1 MNPPKNHQPRVPGNR
16 NPPSGA
22 ALILVLASLIFVS
35 VLTVAFLSSMRSKLV
50 LAKSGAEAG
59 QVRLLAGTAVN
70 IAISQVRDA
79 TKKSGQEN
87 LAWASQPG
95 MVRLYDD
102 KGAAAGYYKL
112 YSAEDMVVTSGAFD
126 PAAAAVPPGWA
137 ADPAVFTDLNEPS
150 GGVFPILDFAAASGL
165 GVQGF
170 SLAAVPGATTNQ
182 PAPMP
187 VKWLYVLQDGSLH
200 AAGTGSSG
208 TKAVIPAATAANPI
222 VGRIAFWADDETCKV
237 NVNTASDGT
246 FWATPRFNTTG
257 DRKLASSQPARGEFQ
272 RYPGHPATVSLRS
285 VFPSLTPEEVFA
297 IAPRLSWGGSKG
309 GTVPV
314 QNVTTN
320 IQTDRDR
327 LYDSVDEVFF
337 GIPSGGDRGMQA
349 GLSLT
354 NTRAARFFLTASSRA
369 PELNLFGLPR
379 ILSWPIHA
387 INDNNHR
394 TVNDRLLAFCATL
407 GGPPPAATFPF
418 YFTRQRN
425 VLPEFD
431 INLPRNVALLNYLD
445 RLTARPVPGF
455 GGSLQDA
462 SKYGRTET
470 RQILTQVFDYI
481 RCANLL
487 DQTTPQSPAG
497 RYPHAF
503 GLSSHGT
510 LALGSLDHGAG
521 RSLGTAAPAYRAD
534 WGTRGFGGRFLQVFA
549 AHLHFVG
556 VGRGESGTTP
566 ADYKPPVPVHDN
578 NTVTPGATNNHSNYQ
593 GPPRALARQHGA
605 RQWNDLYPDLASITN
620 ALAKGGTNSLGQPKF
635 PYNAIPYNFVGN
647 NIPPP
652 DTTAIQAFFYLTTLT
667 PGEGTEQWSPG
678 HWVEFDGLDQF
689 AVKLKPSDPGY
700 TPLGFP
706 AKAEMTIQGNFLG
719 GGRISGAR
727 VAAAE
732 LRGFITAQNR
742 PKFLS
747 SSPEGDYRRRFT
759 AFSAIL
765 PVDANSPAMAFKGGK
780 VRIRIF
786 ADAQRGTTT
795 PPGSAARGA
804 LVSEYDLTFP
814 DATFPMP
821 RLAGNRLVGAP
832 DPIDRDTGTP
842 LLQHLNS
849 QLAAERWALADF
861 LEPNNDVLRSVA
873 LADGD
878 IRLLLGPAT
887 GDSLFKE
894 LPDYFNSAVRMVPA
908 AYTLK
913 PPNSKQNERP
923 VLDPAKNGR
932 LVADADHG
940 LGQPRPWVPE
950 HINGV
955 TTSSGAPGDWD
966 NGTSIIPDG
975 PFINAPDAGSV
986 RQATNTTLP
995 YYDHSF
1001 VSASSVF
1008 DFFSPNRQMP
1018 GPGMFGSLSTGVQRR
1033 LPWQTLLFRPGP
1045 PGHPGSVGPAD
1056 HLLLDLFWMPIVE
1069 PYAISEP
1076 FSTAGKINMNQQLVP
1091 FTYINRMVGLR
1102 AALAAEQVAMVAK
1115 SQASGYKLTH
1125 NDSELR
1131 PGKPLD
1137 ESRKPLNLSETDGT
1151 LRQFRE
1157 KFAKGEIFR
1166 SATEICD
1173 IYLVPEGKQWGSDAA
1188 AQSAWY
1194 GDDFAM
1200 VGDNVRER
1208 PYTHLHNKLTTKSNV
1223 FTVHYRAQA
1232 LQKSRAAG
1240 ASAPTVFDTGAGDRV
1255 AAEERGATTFERYL
1269 DPNDPRIV
1277 DPDEIPPG
1285 GDPARKDA
1293 PSLEKFYRARIVNT
1307 SVFNP

>member
-1 MNPPKNHQPRVPGNR
+1 MNLPRNHQPRVPGNR
-16 NPPSGA
+16 NAQSGA
-22 ALILVLASLIFVS
+22 ALILVLAGLIFVS
-35 VLTVAFLSSMRSKLV
+35 VLTVAFLSTMRSKLV

-79 TKKSGQEN
+79 TKKSATQN

-95 MVRLYDD
+95 MIRLYDD

-112 YSAEDMVVTSGAFD
+112 YSAENMVVTSGAFD
-126 PAAAAVPPGWA
+126 PAAEAVPSGWA
-137 ADPAVFTDLNEPS
+137 ADPAVFTDLNAPA
-150 GGVFPILDFAAASGL
+150 GGLFPILDSAVASGL

-170 SLAAVPGATTNQ
+170 SLGAVPGATTNQ

-200 AAGTGSSG
+200 AAGPGSSG
-208 TKAVIPAATAANPI
+208 TKAVIPAATTANPI

-257 DRKLASSQPARGEFQ
+257 DRKLASSQPARDEYQ

-285 VFPSLTPEEVFA
+285 VFPSLTPEQIFA

-314 QNVTTN
+314 QSVTTR
-320 IQTDRDR
+320 IETDRDR

-337 GIPSGGDRGMQA
+337 GVPSGGDRGMQS
-349 GLSLT
+349 GLGLT
-354 NTRAARFFLTASSRA
+354 NMRAARFFLTASSRA

-387 INDNNHR
+387 INDTNHR

-407 GGPPPAATFPF
+407 GGPPPAPTYPF
-418 YFTRQRN
+418 YFTRQEN
-425 VLPEFD
+425 VLPEHD
-431 INLPRNVALLNYLD
+431 ISLPRNVELLDYLD

-462 SKYGRTET
+462 SKYGQAET
-470 RQILTQVFDYI
+470 RQILTQIFDYI

-487 DQTTPQSPAG
+487 DQTTPRRTAPPSTAG
-497 RYPHAF
+497 LYPYAF
-503 GLSSHGT
+503 GLSSHPDISIVPVGSFNAGT
-510 LALGSLDHGAG
+510 GW
-521 RSLGTAAPAYRAD
+521 SLGTAAPAYRAD
-534 WGTRGFGGRFLQVFA
+534 WGTRGFGGRFLQVRA

-556 VGRGESGTTP
+556 VGRGESGGTNSVT
-566 ADYKPPVPVHDN
+566 YQPPVPVYDN
-578 NTVTPGATNNHSNYQ
+578 NSVTPGATNNIFAG
-593 GPPRALARQHGA
+593 GPFGATNRVRQHGE
-605 RQWNDLYPDLASITN
+605 RQWADLYPDLASITN
-620 ALAKGGTNSLGQPKF
+620 ALAKGGVA
-635 PYNAIPYNFVGN
+635 YNPVPYNFVGN

-652 DTTAIQAFFYLTTLT
+652 NTTAIQAFVYLTTLN
-667 PGEGTEQWSPG
+667 PGEGVQNWSPG
-678 HWVEFDGLDQF
+678 HWLEIEGLDQF
-689 AVKLKPSDPGY
+689 AVKLKPEDAGY

-706 AKAEMTIQGNFLG
+706 AKAEMTIMGNMLG
-719 GGRISGAR
+719 SGTMPGAR
-727 VAAAE
+727 VASLE
-732 LRGFITAQNR
+732 VQGVTLAQNEG
-742 PKFLS
+742 KVLT
-747 SSPEGDYRRRFT
+747 SSPADPRLGSSADAFRRHFPL
-759 AFSAIL
+759 FSFIL
-765 PVDANSPAMAFKGGK
+765 PLASSATTMDFKGGT
-780 VRIRIF
+780 VTIRIY
-786 ADAQRGTTT
+786 ADAPRATGKRE
-795 PPGSAARGA
+795 RGA
-804 LVSEYDLTFP
+804 LVGEFELTFP
-814 DATFPMP
+814 DATFP
-821 RLAGNRLVGAP
+821 A
-832 DPIDRDTGTP
+832 P
-842 LLQHLNS
+842 LLANRRL
-849 QLAAERWALADF
+849 LGWGDIYVAWDPAGERWGGSNIMF
-861 LEPNNDVLRSVA
+861 ETTKDVVRSVA
-873 LADGD
+873 LDEGD
-878 IRLLLGPAT
+878 IRLLVGPT
-887 GDSLFKE
+887 TDKSFFR
-894 LPDYFNSAVRMVPA
+894 PQNNYFDSAVRMVPA
-908 AYTLK
+908 MATTGLG
-913 PPNSKQNERP
+913 PDLAR
-923 VLDPAKNGR
+923 NGR
-932 LVADADHG
+932 LVKDAPYAGD
-940 LGQPRPWVPE
+940 RPWVPD

-966 NGTSIIPDG
+966 NGTSKIQDG

-986 RQATNTTLP
+986 VLEATTGVLP
-995 YYDHSF
+995 YYDNTTLT
-1001 VSASSVF
+1001 ASSRF
-1008 DFFSPNRQMP
+1008 EFFSPNRQIP

-1045 PGHPGSVGPAD
+1045 SGHPGAVAPAD

-1102 AALAAEQVAMVAK
+1102 AALAAEQVAMVAR
-1115 SQASGYKLTH
+1115 SQASIYKK
-1125 NDSELR
+1125 NDPASSL
-1131 PGKPLD
+1131 

-1151 LRQFRE
+1151 LRQFKE

-1173 IYLVPEGKQWGSDAA
+1173 IYLVPEGSGWGSDAA

-1208 PYTHLHNKLTTKSNV
+1208 PYVHLHNKLTTKSNV

-1232 LQKSRAAG
+1232 LQKSRAAS
-1240 ASAPTVFDTGAGDRV
+1240 ASDPTVFDTGAGDRV

-1269 DPNDPRIV
+1269 DPNDARLSAT
-1277 DPDEIPPG
+1277 
-1285 GDPARKDA
+1285 DPAAANA
-1293 PSLEKFYRARIVNT
+1293 PSLEEFYRARIVNT

>member
-79 TKKSGQEN
+79 TKKSGAQN

-95 MVRLYDD
+95 MIRLYDN

-112 YSAEDMVVTSGAFD
+112 YSAENMVVTNGAFS
-126 PAAAAVPPGWA
+126 PAAEAVPAGWA
-137 ADPAVFTDLNEPS
+137 ADPAVFTDLNEPA
-150 GGVFPILDFAAASGL
+150 GGVFPILDFAAANALMSVSNGTTIPPDLRGL
-165 GVQGF
+165 
-170 SLAAVPGATTNQ
+170 SLGTVPGTTTNQ

-187 VKWLYVLQDGSLH
+187 VQWLYVLQDGSLH
-200 AAGTGSSG
+200 AAGPGSSG
-208 TKAVIPAATAANPI
+208 AKAVIPAATTANPI

-246 FWATPRFNTTG
+246 FWATPRFDTTG
-257 DRKLASSQPARGEFQ
+257 DRKLAESQPARGEYQ

-320 IQTDRDR
+320 IETDRDR
-327 LYDSVDEVFF
+327 LYDSVDEVLF
-337 GIPSGGDRGMQA
+337 GVPSGGDRGMQA
-349 GLSLT
+349 GLGLT
-354 NTRAARFFLTASSRA
+354 NTRPARFFLTASSRA

-379 ILSWPIHA
+379 ILSWPIHEV
-387 INDNNHR
+387 NDTNHR

-418 YFTRQRN
+418 YFTRQEN
-425 VLPEFD
+425 VLPEHD
-431 INLPRNVALLNYLD
+431 ISLPRNVKLLDYLD

-462 SKYGRTET
+462 SKYGQTET
-470 RQILTQVFDYI
+470 RQILTQIFDYI

-487 DQTTPQSPAG
+487 DLTTPQSPAG
-497 RYPHAF
+497 FYPYAF
-503 GLSSHGT
+503 GLSSNPD
-510 LALGSLDHGAG
+510 LGLGLLDHGAG
-521 RSLGTAAPAYRAD
+521 RSLGTAAPAYRKD
-534 WGTRGFGGRFLQVFA
+534 WGTRGFGGRFLQVRA
-549 AHLHFVG
+549 AQLLFVG
-556 VGRGESGTTP
+556 VGAGERGGTNSVP
-566 ADYKPPVPVHDN
+566 YQPPVPVYDN
-578 NTVTPGATNNHSNYQ
+578 NTVITNAANNSLAGISPPATTRQ
-593 GPPRALARQHGA
+593 VRQHGE
-605 RQWNDLYPDLASITN
+605 RQWDVLPGTPPDYDPYPDLASITN
-620 ALAKGGTNSLGQPKF
+620 ALAKGGTNSSGQPNF

-652 DTTAIQAFFYLTTLT
+652 NTTAIQAFVYLTTLI

-678 HWVEFDGLDQF
+678 HWLEIEGLDQF
-689 AVKLKPSDPGY
+689 AVKLTPGGGY

-706 AKAEMTIQGNFLG
+706 AKAEMTIMGNMLG
-719 GGRISGAR
+719 GGGVRGAR
-727 VAAAE
+727 VDALNAH
-732 LRGFITAQNR
+732 GFLQAQNVS
-742 PKFLS
+742 KILS
-747 SSPEGDYRRRFT
+747 SSFTDPRIPGGDIRRHFPL
-759 AFSAIL
+759 FSFIL
-765 PVDANSPAMAFKGGK
+765 PLASDATTMDFKGGTFT
-780 VRIRIF
+780 IRIY
-786 ADAQRGTTT
+786 ADSPRATGKRE
-795 PPGSAARGA
+795 RGA
-804 LVSEYDLTFP
+804 LVGEFDLNFP
-814 DATFPMP
+814 DATFPSP
-821 RLAGNRLVGAP
+821 LLATRRLVGGGDSYMAMA
-832 DPIDRDTGTP
+832 TEG
-842 LLQHLNS
+842 
-849 QLAAERWALADF
+849 ERWGF
-861 LEPNNDVLRSVA
+861 TSSTLELTKDVMRSVA
-873 LADGD
+873 VDEGD
-878 IRLLLGPAT
+878 IRLLVGPAT
-887 GDSLFKE
+887 GKSFFR
-894 LPDYFNSAVRMVPA
+894 PQNNYSNSAVRMVPKMHGSEEDL
-908 AYTLK
+908 YFL
-913 PPNSKQNERP
+913 
-923 VLDPAKNGR
+923 GG
-932 LVADADHG
+932 LVKDA
-940 LGQPRPWVPE
+940 PYSPYRFRPWVPD

-966 NGTSIIPDG
+966 NGTGSTPDG
-975 PFINAPDAGSV
+975 PFINAPDPGSL
-986 RQATNTTLP
+986 TSDP
-995 YYDHSF
+995 YFSGAP
-1001 VSASSVF
+1001 VSASTKF
-1008 DFFSPNRQMP
+1008 QFFSPNRQIP

-1045 PGHPGSVGPAD
+1045 SDHPGSVAPAD

-1102 AALAAEQVAMVAK
+1102 AALAAEQVAMVSK
-1115 SQASGYKLTH
+1115 SQASLYKLGWGNFATA
-1125 NDSELR
+1125 
-1131 PGKPLD
+1131 PTPL

-1151 LRQFRE
+1151 LRQFKE

-1173 IYLVPEGKQWGSDAA
+1173 IYLVPEGKQWGSDTA

-1240 ASAPTVFDTGAGDRV
+1240 ASDPTVFDTGAGDRV

-1269 DPNDPRIV
+1269 DPNDPRITAT
-1277 DPDEIPPG
+1277 
-1285 GDPARKDA
+1285 DPAAANA
-1293 PSLEKFYRARIVNT
+1293 PSLEEFYRARIVNT